1 MHWNEIWIERNKLE
15 SQNQINEYLTFKL
28 VRRIFD

>member
-28 VRRIFD
+28 VRRILD